1 LYAGFS
7 NEETGFHVLQ
17 ACFCRVALYHTNF
30 MIHEFSQGA
39 TWSRA
44 LYDGNLIDSL
54 DVV

>member
-17 ACFCRVALYHTNF
+17 ASFCQVALYHTKF
-30 MIHEFSQGA
+30 MIHEFGQGA

-44 LYDGNLIDSL
+44 LYDRNLIYSL